1 MEARQVKRSTP
12 LKRTA
17 FRKEGPSVDREVKPR
32 AKETQAKQCPMC
44 QRMFIP
50 LRPMQA
56 VCGPVCA
63 GKKVRADKKAEA
75 QNIKARKEAI
85 KSRTE
90 WEQEC
95 KSIVQKIARL
105 RDRHDG
111 CISCHMGANYGGQW
125 HGSHFRPAGNH
136 TAVELHL
143 WNIHKSCA
151 QCNKYKG
158 GNIAGYRP
166 RLIEKIGLD
175 RVEWL
180 EAQNQV
186 VKRPIEYLQRFK
198 RVMGKRLRRME
209 KRISKHE

>member
-1 MEARQVKRSTP
+1 
-12 LKRTA
+12 
-17 FRKEGPSVDREVKPR
+17 
-32 AKETQAKQCPMC
+32 
-44 QRMFIP
+44 
-50 LRPMQA
+50 MQG
-56 VCGPVCA
+56 VCGPTCA
-63 GKKVRADKKAEA
+63 RRKVNADKAKQRLEFR
-75 QNIKARKEAI
+75 ARKAAI
-85 KSRTE
+85 KTRTQ

-105 RDRHDG
+105 RDRADG
-111 CISCHMGANYGGQW
+111 CISCHMGPEYAGQW

-136 TAVELHL
+136 SAVELHL

-166 RLIEKIGLD
+166 RLIEKIGMD

-186 VKRPIEYLQRFK
+186 TKRSVEYLARFK

-209 KRISKHE
+209 KRLELA